1 MICMLLPLVIH
12 KIHFIFCH
20 MSSTKF
26 MSAVR
31 YCIISHNYIITR
43 NPLHNDINN
52 IILQDYIVNV
62 NNISNCLIIYA
73 THQAKF
79 LFFASTWQPRRDIS
93 IQNHNREN
101 SHPPLVKLG
110 GNFPSRFRL
119 GA

>member
-1 MICMLLPLVIH
+1 
-12 KIHFIFCH
+12 

-79 LFFASTWQPRRDIS
+79 LFFASTWQPREFAPARR
-93 IQNHNREN
+93 H
-101 SHPPLVKLG
+101 
-110 GNFPSRFRL
+110 
-119 GA
+119 